1 MFRYSLVLLIVIKN
15 MFQITTKDYI
25 IMSNITMISIIGIL
39 SWPNDIKEIT
49 FYQLYI
55 LQGYS
60 LSITYNY
67 VGLYISLVLDI
78 LIWISIIYESRFIQ
92 IVKRSL
98 FILYN

>member
-67 VGLYISLVLDI
+67 VGLYISLVRPLL
-78 LIWISIIYESRFIQ
+78 LISFYHVS
-92 IVKRSL
+92 
-98 FILYN
+98 